1 MVIMALSSGKEVKA
15 LRFNEYDFEVGD
27 EVNDFEIKILASEWE
42 DIQEGAMLYIPG
54 TEYGGIY
61 KRTEIDTKGGYVS
74 AGGLTWRG
82 LLQSKILEPEPGA
95 DYAIDEGDLNT
106 IIDRRVSA
114 AFDGLMVG
122 ALPCGVETTYRYNRY
137 VTLYDGLKAML
148 QKKGYRLRIAY
159 NNVIRRV
166 VVDAVPIVD
175 YSSRIEFSDDM
186 RADYYVS
193 SDRTGVNHLICLGNG
208 KLKNR
213 IVVHLYTDADGNISQ
228 EQSMFGRDEIAA
240 VYDYAG
246 AADEDQL
253 IEEGTK
259 QLKSMQTVTK
269 FSISVD
275 IKDVE
280 IGDIV
285 GGKDY
290 ISGLTMKAPITGKIH
305 KCAGGIESTEY
316 TISDNVEVHK

>member
-1 MVIMALSSGKEVKA
+1 M
-15 LRFNEYDFEVGD
+15 
-27 EVNDFEIKILASEWE
+27 
-42 DIQEGAMLYIPG
+42 
-54 TEYGGIY
+54 
-61 KRTEIDTKGGYVS
+61 S

-106 IIDRRVSA
+106 IIDQRVSA
-114 AFDGLMVG
+114 AFPGLMVG

-148 QKKGYRLRIAY
+148 KKKGYRLRIAY
-159 NNVIRRV
+159 NNVVRRV

-175 YSSRIEFSDDM
+175 YSDKIEFSDDM

-193 SDRTGVNHLICLGNG
+193 SDRTGVNHVICLGNG

-228 EQSMFGRDEIAA
+228 EQSMFGRDEIAE

-246 AADEDQL
+246 ADEDEL
-253 IEEGTK
+253 IKEGTK
-259 QLKSMQTVTK
+259 HLESLQSTNK
-269 FSISVD
+269 FSISVEIQD
-275 IKDVE
+275 IE

-305 KCAGGIESTEY
+305 KCAGGVESTEY